1 MSDERR
7 RVDFER
13 LNDFLDGE
21 LSSSEAA
28 AFEEDLR
35 TDVATKNRVA
45 ALRGMANWFRETR
58 PRAPS
63 YLAERV
69 EQAMRAADPGA
80 RPAPKEPQVV
90 PLPAWRRAPL
100 WAGAALAAAA
110 VLAILLLPNMLE
122 RREAGRSTFEDPASA
137 AQTQASETGA
147 GTVRYQFS
155 FRAPRANEVCLAG
168 DFNNWKVC
176 DAQLTRVE
184 EDLWSISL
192 DLPRG
197 RHEYMF
203 VVDGQWRTDPEAAL
217 HADDGFGNK
226 NAVLTL

>member
-1 MSDERR
+1 MSERR
-7 RVDFER
+7 KPVDLDR
-13 LNDFLDGE
+13 LNDYLDGE
-21 LSSSEAA
+21 LSSSDAA
-28 AFEEDLR
+28 AFEADLR
-35 TDVATKNRVA
+35 TDVTTGNRIT

-63 YLAERV
+63 HLAASVER
-69 EQAMRAADPGA
+69 EMRADGAGAPSSPGA
-80 RPAPKEPQVV
+80 RPAAARIPA
-90 PLPAWRRAPL
+90 PLRAPL
-100 WAGAALAAAA
+100 WAGAALAAA
-110 VLAILLLPNMLE
+110 VLAIFVLPSVLE
-122 RREAGRSTFEDPASA
+122 DGGPGRTAREFPGPPGERA
-137 AQTQASETGA
+137 ALEAVP
-147 GTVRYQFS
+147 GTVRYEFS
-155 FRAPRANEVCLAG
+155 YHAPSARQVCLAG

-192 DLPRG
+192 ELPRG

-203 VVDGQWRTDPEAAL
+203 VVDGQWRTDPEAAV